1 MPIKIAAGMPTG
13 SSMAR
18 LRDLRNTLLSRMTI
32 SSGLADAA
40 DAAASSI
47 VSGCDDDMNERYIDF
62 FTPFTALVMAPFLPK
77 PRGHSPEDSSSALSR
92 TSPPPCPKARGGAR
106 ARPRVEPRARSARR
120 RVVRRGWHHDAHRA
134 RGRAR
139 RRRTPRR
146 RERARPSNLLEHGRV
161 LTPAVSF
168 VRRDGDARSGARRAP
183 IVLRLAVQSQPTM
196 PAWRQSAKDLSRTKS
211 VARRR
216 VIGAF
221 RARFFPGSR
230 TEKYH
235 TFLDSNATP
244 VALFRPASGNDAFL
258 LSRSAAATTRS
269 RGAKINRSR
278 GNGEVDGTIRFVSAL
293 PRSRILAAVARAR
306 ALVSTRKRASGE
318 HTRVISQ
325 RCTKRTH

>member
-1 MPIKIAAGMPTG
+1 
-13 SSMAR
+13 
-18 LRDLRNTLLSRMTI
+18 
-32 SSGLADAA
+32 
-40 DAAASSI
+40 
-47 VSGCDDDMNERYIDF
+47 
-62 FTPFTALVMAPFLPK
+62 
-77 PRGHSPEDSSSALSR
+77 
-92 TSPPPCPKARGGAR
+92 
-106 ARPRVEPRARSARR
+106 
-120 RVVRRGWHHDAHRA
+120 
-134 RGRAR
+134 
-139 RRRTPRR
+139 
-146 RERARPSNLLEHGRV
+146 
-161 LTPAVSF
+161 
-168 VRRDGDARSGARRAP
+168 
-183 IVLRLAVQSQPTM
+183 M

-235 TFLDSNATP
+235 TLLDSNATP

-258 LSRSAAATTRS
+258 LSRSAAATIRS

-306 ALVSTRKRASGE
+306 ALVSTRKRASWE

-325 RCTKRTH
+325 RCTKGRTTRPPTRSRRDGPALGSTTVRRARSASSTVPTRSLVRRIRPSRGSSRPVGRFVEHAENLLLQIAESLLAIRHARLSLDHLHLSLHEPLLRLE